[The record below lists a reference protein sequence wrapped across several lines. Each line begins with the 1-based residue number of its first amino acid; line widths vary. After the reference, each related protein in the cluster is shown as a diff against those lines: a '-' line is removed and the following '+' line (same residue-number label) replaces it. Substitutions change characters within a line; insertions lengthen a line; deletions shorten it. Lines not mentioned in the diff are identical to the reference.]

1 VAFGPDGR
9 LVVTGSEDRTARL
22 WDTATGEPVG
32 EPLTH
37 QGAVQ
42 ATAFSP
48 DGATVLTAGR
58 DRKARL
64 WDVASRKNL
73 GRPRLHQAPVRAGVF
88 LPDGR
93 SVLTASEDM
102 TARLW
107 PLAAATSDDAERV
120 VARIQVL
127 AGLELDALGLVHVLD
142 GPSWRERC
150 RALH

>member
-1 VAFGPDGR
+1 VAFGPDAR

-32 EPLTH
+32 EPMPH
-37 QGAVQ
+37 QGAVH
-42 ATAFSP
+42 AVTFSP

-64 WDVASRKNL
+64 WDVASRKL
-73 GRPRLHQAPVRAGVF
+73 LWPPRLHQAPVRAAAF
-88 LPDGR
+88 HPDGHR
-93 SVLTASEDM
+93 VLTASEDM

-107 PLAAATSDDAERV
+107 PLPVATSDDHERV

-127 AGLELDALGLVHVLD
+127 TGLELDALGLVHVLD
-142 GPSWRERC
+142 GPSWRERR